1 MDLTIKN
8 QRFLVCGAGSGFGKA
23 VAETLCR
30 EGGLVLGV
38 SRSEAPLKK
47 LKDEFPG
54 QFSYL
59 SGDLREGAILDAV
72 TRAADGKPLHGVVIN
87 AGGPPA
93 KSALETTM
101 DDWDEAY
108 RLVIR
113 WKIDLASRII
123 PGMINQGYGRILFIE
138 SQSVKQPIP
147 NLVLSNAMRMA
158 VVGYA
163 KTLSREVASKGIT
176 VNVLAPG
183 SHNTPAIERIVKNRS
198 ESAGV
203 SMDEARKQVEATIP
217 VGRMGEAD
225 EIASLAT
232 WLLSDHAGYVTGQT
246 ISHDGGSVNGVFG

>member
-1 MDLTIKN
+1 MDLNLEN

-23 VAETLCR
+23 IAQTLCN
-30 EGGLVLGV
+30 EGAFVLGV
-38 SRSEAPLKK
+38 ARSADSLNKMQAAYPE
-47 LKDEFPG
+47 

-59 SGDLREGAILDAV
+59 SGDLRETSVLEAI
-72 TRAADGKPLHGVVIN
+72 TRAANEKSLHGAVIN

-93 KSALETTM
+93 KGALDTTM
-101 DDWDEAY
+101 NEWDEAY
-108 RLVIR
+108 RLVLR
-113 WKIDLASRII
+113 WKIDLVGRIL

-163 KTLSREVASKGIT
+163 KTLSVEVAHDGVT

-198 ESAGV
+198 ETAGV
-203 SMDEARKQVEATIP
+203 SLAEARKQMEAGIP
-217 VGRMGEAD
+217 VGRMGKAE
-225 EIASLAT
+225 EIASLAA
-232 WLLSDHAGYVTGQT
+232 WLLSDHAGFVTGQT
-246 ISHDGGSVNGVFG
+246 VSHDGGNIAGVFG